1 MRSMIFAAMTAAVAM
16 TMLAL
21 PAQAAVHHRHARL
34 TPYGGD
40 TRSGGFGTGSY
51 WQREPTDHR
60 SIWRYAAQESRM
72 SLGESDSNCTYIGE
86 WKEGYPGTGNCQ

>member
-1 MRSMIFAAMTAAVAM
+1 MRSMIFAATTAAVAM

-34 TPYGGD
+34 TPHSGD
-40 TRSGGFGTGSY
+40 TRSGGFRTGSY
-51 WQREPTDHR
+51 WQGEPTDHR
-60 SIWRYAAQESRM
+60 FARESRM

-86 WKEGYPGTGNCQ
+86 WKQGYPGTGNCQ